1 VDTSDD
7 PDAPDTSG
15 NLGYVLVIGDEDPQR
30 VSLEEALLANGLA
43 VATATAHET
52 MGIPDLTPPRLI
64 ALHDNLG
71 GSGLFGLLRQLQNH
85 RSLVGV
91 PIVVLGREGAATE
104 FSAAIA
110 SGAAAYLTRPVETE
124 ELLAAVRRLS
134 GWRGRGHFT
143 EKRRRVR
150 RPLLMPVTLEVKASG
165 AHLPGEMLDASTGGC
180 RLEVASTVKPGEA
193 VKVRLQPQD
202 MGSIGLTAEVRWVC
216 PTSDGRHEVGVRFTG
231 TSAILAGKV
240 LGLVLVSGLT

>member
-1 VDTSDD
+1 MDTSDD
-7 PDAPDTSG
+7 PDVSDASA
-15 NLGYVLVIGDEDPQR
+15 NLGYVLAIGDEGPQR
-30 VSLEEALLANGLA
+30 VALEEALLANGLA
-43 VATATAHET
+43 VAAATADET
-52 MGIPDLTPPRLI
+52 LTIPDLTPPRLI
-64 ALHDNLG
+64 ALHDNRG

-91 PIVVLGREGAATE
+91 PIVVLGREGAAAE
-104 FSAAIA
+104 FTAAIA

-165 AHLPGEMLDASTGGC
+165 AHVPGQMLDASTGGC
-180 RLEVASTVKPGEA
+180 RLELTAPVTPGES

-202 MGSIGLTAEVRWVC
+202 MGSIGLTAEIRWVC
-216 PTSDGRHEVGVRFTG
+216 PTGDGRHEVGVRFTG

-240 LGLVLVSGLT
+240 LGLVRVSGLT